1 MRYRKKA
8 ITITYISS
16 EVAGWAAL
24 ILGQVYLLKYK
35 LFRERFD
42 KIGAAFMTSMAG
54 LLFLA
59 RLAMYLIA

>member
-24 ILGQVYLLKYK
+24 ILSQVYLLKYR
-35 LFRERFD
+35 LFGQHID
-42 KIGAAFMTSMAG
+42 KIGAALCIMMAVMLCIG
-54 LLFLA
+54 CTITN
-59 RLAMYLIA
+59 LIT